1 METQGAEILDA
12 AAMKR
17 VVSRMAYE
25 ILEKNKGT
33 KDLALIGILRR
44 GIVLAQRLKKRFWE
58 IEGADIPMGILD
70 ITQYRDDLPRGE
82 CPPEESGTDI
92 SFSVENKK
100 IVLIDDVLYT
110 GRTVRAA
117 IEAIMEL
124 GRPAKIELAVMI
136 DRGHRELPIRA
147 DYVGKNVPTAKSESI
162 RVEFEEM
169 CGRERVELKKDE
181 R

>member
-1 METQGAEILDA
+1 MEIKSAEILDS

-17 VVSRMAYE
+17 AISRIAYE

-33 KDLALIGILRR
+33 EDLALVGILRR
-44 GIVLAQRLKKRFWE
+44 GIVLADRLKKRFCE
-58 IEGADIPMGILD
+58 IEGVEVPTGVLD
-70 ITQYRDDLPRGE
+70 ITRFRDDIKKGENLPE
-82 CPPEESGTDI
+82 TSGTKID
-92 SFSVENKK
+92 FSVENKK
-100 IVLIDDVLYT
+100 IVLVDDVLYT

-162 RVEFEEM
+162 QVEFIETGGKE
-169 CGRERVELKKDE
+169 CVELKKD
-181 R
+181 RD